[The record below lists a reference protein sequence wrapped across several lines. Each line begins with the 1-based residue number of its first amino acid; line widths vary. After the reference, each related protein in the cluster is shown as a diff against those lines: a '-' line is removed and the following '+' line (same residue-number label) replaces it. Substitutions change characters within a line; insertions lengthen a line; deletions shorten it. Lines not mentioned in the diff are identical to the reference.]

1 MIAQVTA
8 RLGGS
13 TVVTTGDTVT
23 AFPTVSFT
31 FHVILDDLNYR
42 SEPYMNGK
50 VNGQTGKGVFTILEV
65 KDDWGRL
72 KTVVGWIWLETH
84 LTTR

>member
-13 TVVTTGDTVT
+13 TVVTTGDTMT
-23 AFPTVSFT
+23 AFPTVPFT
-31 FHVILDDLNYR
+31 FQVIVDDLNYR
-42 SEPYMNGK
+42 SEPSMNGK
-50 VNGQTGKGVFTILEV
+50 VNGQTRKGVFTILEV

-72 KTVVGWIWLETH
+72 KTVVGWI
-84 LTTR
+84 